1 MIIEIDRHVLKELA
15 DSVKRLRKI
24 ISLMP
29 NTKKPYIR
37 EIVMRQEALLSRL
50 VVAIQSVDEVDIK
63 TEVEKK

>member
-29 NTKKPYIR
+29 NTKKPHIR